1 MEQAASKL
9 FGASIALLAGY
20 VWFRVSYRRR
30 FAVEHLR
37 TDRFA
42 IYLVGISVVL
52 YVLGDFCAH
61 IIPDWM
67 PSWPVL
73 VRVRDDARL
82 AGINEAVINAV
93 VLATIWGFAENCN
106 VLRKMTRNRSLSQAL
121 NALSFKGKLRLAAI
135 ADFINRSSDS
145 NVRTLFRAQIL
156 RKRIIVTL
164 KSMKVY
170 VGEPDWPNFD
180 PAHSLASI
188 KLRLF
193 ASGSRNKD
201 TKKVLLSTSYVALD
215 AALRPAEDTGP
226 LADGIIP
233 LRVDTFLL
241 DIPGTA
247 EPARIDIEDLG
258 IVISWSEIESIS
270 IFDPNIYAW
279 FQTQPPVA
287 A

>member
-1 MEQAASKL
+1 VEQAASKL

-52 YVLGDFCAH
+52 YVLGDFLAH
-61 IIPDWM
+61 ILPDLM
-67 PSWPVL
+67 PDCPVL
-73 VRVRDDARL
+73 MRVREDARL
-82 AGINEAVINAV
+82 AGITEAVINAV
-93 VLATIWGFAENCN
+93 ILAILWGVAENCH
-106 VLRKMTRNRSLSQAL
+106 VLRKMARNRSLTQAL
-121 NALSFKGKLRLAAI
+121 DALPFKKKLRLAAI
-135 ADFINRSSDS
+135 ADYINRSSDS

-156 RKRIIVTL
+156 RKRIMITL

-188 KLRLF
+188 KIRLF

-201 TKKVLLSTSYVALD
+201 TKKVSLSTSYVALD
-215 AALRPAEDTGP
+215 SALRPAEDTGP
-226 LADGIIP
+226 LADGMIP

-247 EPARIDIEDLG
+247 EPAKIDIEDLG
-258 IVISWSEIESIS
+258 TVISWSEIESIS

-279 FQTQPPVA
+279 FQSQAPA
-287 A
+287 EK